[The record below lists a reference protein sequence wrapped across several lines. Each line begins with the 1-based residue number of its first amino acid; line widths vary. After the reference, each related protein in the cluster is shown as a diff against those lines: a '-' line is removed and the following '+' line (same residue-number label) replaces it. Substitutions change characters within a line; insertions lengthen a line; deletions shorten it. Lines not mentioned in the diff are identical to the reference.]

1 MPVKWE
7 PSADAL
13 LEQRDRF
20 TQKAIKE
27 EFEATFDHVFT
38 EGLEPALSTSVE
50 FDPDKKGY
58 VTPVADKRYSVIW
71 YLQDDDAV
79 VRAVVPTTRFD
90 KKTSGLLE
98 RVRKIVQL
106 ESNLTVD
113 LK

>member
-1 MPVKWE
+1 MPVTWE
-7 PSADAL
+7 PSADSL

-20 TQKAIKE
+20 TQKAIRE
-27 EFEATFDHVFT
+27 EFEATFDHIFKQ
-38 EGLEPALSTSVE
+38 GLEPASSTSIE

-71 YLQDDDAV
+71 YLQNDDAV

-90 KKTSGLLE
+90 KKASGLLE

-106 ESNLTVD
+106 ETGQTVD

>member
-1 MPVKWE
+1 MSVTWE
-7 PSADAL
+7 PSAASL

-27 EFEATFDHVFT
+27 EFEATFDAGFT
-38 EGLEPALSTSVE
+38 QGLEAAATTSIE

-71 YLQDDDAV
+71 YLQDDGAV

-106 ESNLTVD
+106 ESDLTVD
-113 LK
+113 LR